1 MCSRGGSGIW
11 LPEGGNQTALRSL
24 RISIQSLGA
33 SKNLGGS
40 GGPSEVIP
48 LVAKLKNV
56 PESEQQEVLKSGG
69 TRFDRF
75 VQWGQTILGLGRA
88 DRWLRQRRLVPHRYG
103 RRVGS
108 ISHKDALD
116 IFASGNMRL
125 TKGKR
130 LSKLRVGSSVAVRD
144 DVEDQ
149 EEEENPGCRR
159 KRTHSHYEKVL
170 DLLRKMTP
178 TGFEHFCVRL
188 LREHGFEGLAHQ
200 GGPGDKGIDG
210 QGTLRINPFV
220 SISVVFQCKR
230 YQAKST
236 VRASEISEF
245 RGSIPNSVDKGIF
258 ITSSDFTA
266 QARSTA
272 RASDKKPIELI
283 SGRDIVRLMEE
294 RDLGLRRILRH
305 RQAIL
310 R

>member
-1 MCSRGGSGIW
+1 MASRRRELKGPAFIQYFD
-11 LPEGGNQTALRSL
+11 PIIRAL
-24 RISIQSLGA
+24 
-33 SKNLGGS
+33 KELGGS
-40 GGPSEVIP
+40 GGPPEVIP
-48 LVAKLKNV
+48 LVAKIKDV
-56 PESEQQEVLKSGG
+56 PESEQQVVLKSGR

-75 VQWGQTILGLGRA
+75 VQWARQYLVWEGLVDGSVRGVWSLTDA
-88 DRWLRQRRLVPHRYG
+88 GWKID
-103 RRVGS
+103 S
-108 ISHKDALD
+108 ISHEEALEIFERQYAAHKRKMPSKAGKELTATADHNMEDEDEEDAQ
-116 IFASGNMRL
+116 
-125 TKGKR
+125 
-130 LSKLRVGSSVAVRD
+130 VGE
-144 DVEDQ
+144 ED
-149 EEEENPGCRR
+149 
-159 KRTHSHYEKVL
+159 TSHYGKVL
-170 DLLRKMTP
+170 DVLRKMTP

-236 VRASEISEF
+236 VTASEISAF

-283 SGRDIVRLMEE
+283 SGSDIVRLMEE
-294 RDLGLRRILRH
+294 RSLGLRQVYDIDKRFFDDFEFES
-305 RQAIL
+305 
-310 R
+310 